1 MSPVDR
7 VSRSQEMPQTI
18 SPDLLPWLNSQWLQW
33 LQLSDRLGHAYLL
46 SGPKGIGLEQFV
58 DAVVQSTLCVQP
70 IESAGLNGS
79 GCGHCQG
86 CHLLKG
92 QQHPDFYHLK
102 RLEDKKEIAV
112 DQVRGLINKLNETSH
127 QGGYKVIWIE
137 GIELLNQSAFNAL
150 LKTLE
155 EPAARTL
162 FLLTTHQIGR
172 LPATIKSRCQLL
184 NFTPPALAD
193 AIEWLQQKVPQI
205 DVALIKRALRLNWG
219 APLDA
224 LQWIE
229 AAKFEEDS
237 QWKEG
242 LKQLQSGR
250 KSVSQVVGEWLKWP
264 TPITVF
270 DYFYQWSVSAVRSVT
285 YIKASQAGNQS
296 DQAWSLSE
304 QQTLQL
310 QNWLRFQQATLQA
323 KQNWLANAN
332 KELVLETLCLEWLE
346 VQQIAEPFQSVFQSQ
361 YQKGTLS

>member
-1 MSPVDR
+1 MNQVDSSSMSQANPPGLV
-7 VSRSQEMPQTI
+7 
-18 SPDLLPWLNSQWLQW
+18 PWLNPQWSQW

-70 IESAGLNGS
+70 VNGQA
-79 GCGHCQG
+79 CGHCQG

-102 RLEDKKEIAV
+102 RLEDKKDIAV

-137 GIELLNQSAFNAL
+137 GVEFLNQSAFNAL

-155 EPAARTL
+155 EPAAHTL
-162 FLLTTHQIGR
+162 FLLTTHEIGR
-172 LPATIKSRCQLL
+172 LPATIKSRCQQLS
-184 NFTPPALAD
+184 FTPPALED
-193 AIEWLQQKVPQI
+193 AIEWLNQKAPQV
-205 DVALIKRALRLNWG
+205 DGALVKRALRLNWG

-229 AAKFEEDS
+229 AAKFEEDT
-237 QWKEG
+237 QWKDG

-250 KSVSQVVGEWLKWP
+250 KSVSQVVSEWLKWS

-285 YIKASQAGNQS
+285 YVSVAQAEKES
-296 DQAWSLSE
+296 DQAWSLSAE
-304 QQTLQL
+304 QTLQL

-323 KQNWLANAN
+323 KENWLGNAN

-346 VQQIAEPFQSVFQSQ
+346 VQQIAEPFQSVFQSRI
-361 YQKGTLS
+361 QKGSLS

>member
-1 MSPVDR
+1 MNQVDR
-7 VSRSQEMPQTI
+7 SSISQETSQAI
-18 SPDLLPWLNSQWLQW
+18 SPGLVPWLSPQWSQW
-33 LQLSDRLGHAYLL
+33 LQLSDRLGHAYLF

-58 DAVVQSTLCVQP
+58 DAVVLSTLCVQ
-70 IESAGLNGS
+70 AMNGQA
-79 GCGHCQG
+79 CGHCQG

-102 RLEDKKEIAV
+102 RLEDKKDIAV

-137 GIELLNQSAFNAL
+137 GVEFLNQSAFNAL

-155 EPAARTL
+155 EPAAHTL
-162 FLLTTHQIGR
+162 FLLTTHEIGR
-172 LPATIKSRCQLL
+172 LPATIKSRCQQLS
-184 NFTPPALAD
+184 FTPPMLPD
-193 AIEWLQQKVPQI
+193 AIKWLHQKAPQVDI
-205 DVALIKRALRLNWG
+205 ALIKRALRLNWG

-229 AAKFEEDS
+229 AAKFEEDT

-250 KSVSQVVGEWLKWP
+250 KSVSQVVSEWLKWP

-270 DYFYQWSVSAVRSVT
+270 NYFYQWSVSAVRSVT
-285 YIKASQAGNQS
+285 YVTATQTES
-296 DQAWSLSE
+296 DQAWSLSAE
-304 QQTLQL
+304 QTLQL

-323 KQNWLANAN
+323 KENWLGNAN

-346 VQQIAEPFQSVFQSQ
+346 VQQIAEPFESVFQSRI
-361 YQKGTLS
+361 QKGSLS

>member
-1 MSPVDR
+1 MNQVDSSSSP
-7 VSRSQEMPQTI
+7 QESSSAL
-18 SPDLLPWLNSQWLQW
+18 SPGLVPWLSPQWSQW

-58 DAVVQSTLCVQP
+58 DAVVQSTFCLQP
-70 IESAGLNGS
+70 LNGQA
-79 GCGHCQG
+79 CDHCQG

-102 RLEDKKEIAV
+102 RQEDKKEIAV
-112 DQVRGLINKLNETSH
+112 DQVRGLINKLNETAH

-137 GIELLNQSAFNAL
+137 GIEFLNQSAFNAL

-162 FLLTTHQIGR
+162 FLLTTHEIGR
-172 LPATIKSRCQLL
+172 LPATIKSRCQQLS
-184 NFTPPALAD
+184 FTPPMLPD
-193 AIEWLQQKVPQI
+193 AIEWLHQKAPQV
-205 DVALIKRALRLNWG
+205 DVALIKRALRLSWG

-229 AAKFEEDS
+229 AAKFEEDT

-250 KSVSQVVGEWLKWP
+250 KSVSQVVSEWLKWP

-285 YIKASQAGNQS
+285 YVTAAQTQAHAEKETN
-296 DQAWSLSE
+296 QAWLLSPE
-304 QQTLQL
+304 QTLQL

-323 KQNWLANAN
+323 KENWLGNAN

-346 VQQIAEPFQSVFQSQ
+346 VQQIAEPFQSVFQSRI
-361 YQKGTLS
+361 QKGSLS

>member
-1 MSPVDR
+1 MSQINPPGLV
-7 VSRSQEMPQTI
+7 
-18 SPDLLPWLNSQWLQW
+18 PWLNPQWQQW
-33 LQLSDRLGHAYLL
+33 LQLSERLGHAYLL

-58 DAVVQSTLCVQP
+58 DAIVQATLCLQP
-70 IESAGLNGS
+70 VKGV

-102 RLEDKKEIAV
+102 RLEDKKDIAV

-137 GIELLNQSAFNAL
+137 GVEFLNQSAFNAL

-155 EPAARTL
+155 EPSGRTL
-162 FLLTTHQIGR
+162 FLLTTHEIGR
-172 LPATIKSRCQLL
+172 LPATIKSRCQQLS
-184 NFTPPALAD
+184 FTPPILPD
-193 AIEWLQQKVPQI
+193 AIEWLHQQAPQV

-229 AAKFEEDS
+229 AAKFEEDT
-237 QWKEG
+237 QWKDG

-250 KSVSQVVGEWLKWP
+250 KSVSQVVAEWLKWS

-285 YIKASQAGNQS
+285 YVTPAQIENQAENQT
-296 DQAWSLSE
+296 DQAWSLSAE
-304 QQTLQL
+304 QSLQL

-323 KQNWLANAN
+323 KENWLANAN

-346 VQQIAEPFQSVFQSQ
+346 VQQIAEPFQSVFQSRI
-361 YQKGTLS
+361 QKGTLS

>member
-1 MSPVDR
+1 MNQVDR
-7 VSRSQEMPQTI
+7 SPMTQETSQAN
-18 SPDLLPWLNSQWLQW
+18 SPGLVPWLSPQWSQW
-33 LQLSDRLGHAYLL
+33 LQLSDRLGHAYLF

-58 DAVVQSTLCVQP
+58 DAVVSSTLCVQP
-70 IESAGLNGS
+70 MNGQA
-79 GCGHCQG
+79 CGHCQG

-102 RLEDKKEIAV
+102 RLEDKKDIAV

-137 GIELLNQSAFNAL
+137 GVEFLNQSAFNAL

-155 EPAARTL
+155 EPAAHTL
-162 FLLTTHQIGR
+162 FLLTTHEIGR
-172 LPATIKSRCQLL
+172 LPATIKSRCQQLS
-184 NFTPPALAD
+184 FTPPMLPD
-193 AIEWLQQKVPQI
+193 AIKWLHQKAPQV

-229 AAKFEEDS
+229 AAKFEEDT

-250 KSVSQVVGEWLKWP
+250 KSVSQVVSEWLKWP
-264 TPITVF
+264 TPIAVF

-285 YIKASQAGNQS
+285 YVTTTQAENET
-296 DQAWSLSE
+296 DQAWSLSAE
-304 QQTLQL
+304 QILQL

-323 KQNWLANAN
+323 KENWLGNAN

-346 VQQIAEPFQSVFQSQ
+346 VQQIAEPFQSVFQSRI
-361 YQKGTLS
+361 QKGSLS